1 MNTFKLN
8 LSDLQLNREEIF
20 LNLGYKGQSPDVQIL
35 EMIQQ
40 IIETAKDFC
49 HPEAGYHIFP
59 GQLTSKNTLEINQ
72 IPIIVGSTI
81 AKFFVPATHFAIFVA
96 TTGIEFDKYMKQLRA
111 TGDILIEFLAD
122 ALGSEIVEATLRYV
136 TDRINEDAKLLG
148 FSTTP
153 AYSPGHCTWQVNEQ
167 KTLFS
172 LLPENPC
179 SIILNASS
187 LMSPIKSVSGVI
199 GLGIKIKQKPYSCA
213 ICRLRNC
220 HKRKV
225 PRLL

>member
-1 MNTFKLN
+1 MKTFKLN

-20 LNLGYKGQSPDVQIL
+20 LNLGYGGKTPDEQIL
-35 EMIQQ
+35 AMIEHL
-40 IIETAKDFC
+40 IATANDFC
-49 HPEAGYHIFP
+49 RPEAGYRIYS
-59 GQLTSKNTLEINQ
+59 GKLTSKDTLEINQ
-72 IPIIVGSTI
+72 IPMIVGSII
-81 AKFFVPATHFAIFVA
+81 AKYYAQATHFATFVA
-96 TTGIEFDKYMKQLRA
+96 TAGIEFDNYLQQLKA
-111 TGDILIEFLAD
+111 EGDFLNEFLAD

-136 TDRINEDAKLLG
+136 TDRINEEAKLLG

-153 AYSPGHCTWQVNEQ
+153 AYGPGHCTWQVNEQ

-179 SIILNASS
+179 RITLNASS

-199 GLGIKIKQKPYSCA
+199 GLGIKIKQKPYACA